1 MLRLEGVNT
10 ALMED
15 ATEAEANGIFGYV
28 DNIRNIARSYSSK
41 QQWCIA
47 MVPTQAWAEQILPD
61 VPKDEAL
68 DKLWEILLKLCY
80 ITEDNDIEEEWA
92 KKNERKAVQS
102 AKMDAL
108 NLRKLHYTA
117 SNGTDLWIGLAEFSK
132 YGYGKRE
139 GIHFNA
145 NMPTEEICTT
155 PDKFATEGVVYA
167 TRPLVLGGKKID
179 NFGLRFEKGKVVEII
194 ADEGKEMLESLINT
208 DEGSCYL
215 GEAAL
220 VEYDSP
226 ISQSG
231 IVYYTTLI
239 DENASCHLALGR
251 GLGRSEDPR
260 FNRSQIHIDFMMGA
274 KDMDIVGYDAEGN
287 AVQVF
292 KNGNFAF

>member
-1 MLRLEGVNT
+1 
-10 ALMED
+10 
-15 ATEAEANGIFGYV
+15 
-28 DNIRNIARSYSSK
+28 
-41 QQWCIA
+41 
-47 MVPTQAWAEQILPD
+47 
-61 VPKDEAL
+61 
-68 DKLWEILLKLCY
+68 
-80 ITEDNDIEEEWA
+80 
-92 KKNERKAVQS
+92 
-102 AKMDAL
+102 
-108 NLRKLHYTA
+108 
-117 SNGTDLWIGLAEFSK
+117 
-132 YGYGKRE
+132 
-139 GIHFNA
+139 
-145 NMPTEEICTT
+145 
-155 PDKFATEGVVYA
+155 
-167 TRPLVLGGKKID
+167 
-179 NFGLRFEKGKVVEII
+179 FGLRFEKGKVVEII

>member
-1 MLRLEGVNT
+1 
-10 ALMED
+10 
-15 ATEAEANGIFGYV
+15 
-28 DNIRNIARSYSSK
+28 
-41 QQWCIA
+41 

-179 NFGLRFEKGKVVEII
+179 NFGLRFEKVKVVEII

-208 DEGSCYL
+208 DEGSC
-215 GEAAL
+215 
-220 VEYDSP
+220 
-226 ISQSG
+226 
-231 IVYYTTLI
+231 
-239 DENASCHLALGR
+239 
-251 GLGRSEDPR
+251 
-260 FNRSQIHIDFMMGA
+260 
-274 KDMDIVGYDAEGN
+274 
-287 AVQVF
+287 
-292 KNGNFAF
+292 